1 MIKFHDDKRRRRNDK
16 EEEEIVNKNLYIYIY
31 ICFWNLLK
39 VVNNKKKS
47 LSVHI
52 NENHSF
58 LAIIKLNHT
67 RQSAKL

>member
-1 MIKFHDDKRRRRNDK
+1 MIKFHDDKRRRRNEK
-16 EEEEIVNKNLYIYIY
+16 EEEEIVNKNLYIYM
-31 ICFWNLLK
+31 FLSSLK
-39 VVNNKKKS
+39 VVNNKEKS